1 MADWGQGYFFGSLPR
16 EFALLLAFAAL
27 FAFMLHATS
36 WGRRVYAIG
45 NNPVAARFSGIS
57 VDRYRFMLFVLTGA
71 MAGLAAF
78 LLTGRIGSTRP
89 NIAMGWELEVIT
101 MVILGG
107 VSISGG
113 VGTIGGVMLAVLTL
127 GAVTFGLSL
136 ANVPGIYMT
145 IAVGVL
151 LLVTIALPRLL
162 RGRKVA
168 K

>member
-1 MADWGQGYFFGSLPR
+1 
-16 EFALLLAFAAL
+16 
-27 FAFMLHATS
+27 
-36 WGRRVYAIG
+36 
-45 NNPVAARFSGIS
+45 
-57 VDRYRFMLFVLTGA
+57 MLFVLAGA

-113 VGTIGGVMLAVLTL
+113 AGTIGGVMLAVLTL